1 MFSFIMVENKLHFD
15 VMMIMM
21 MMMMMSALYFANTL
35 GWEDMSLYSDTL
47 SCFRANQ
54 YFLLFLISW

>member
-1 MFSFIMVENKLHFD
+1 MVENKLHFD

-21 MMMMMSALYFANTL
+21 IIMMMSALYFTNTL